1 MDLPTFTK
9 SKQLQMVSKISEGVE
24 VSVEVFYQ
32 NDYSNPM
39 NQDYMFAYRV
49 SVENHNGF
57 AVKLLRRHWF
67 IFDSNGEHREVEGE
81 GVIGI
86 QPVLKPSEQ
95 YQYVSG
101 CNLKTEMGKM
111 HGTYLMENQ
120 NNKEQFYVNIPAFE
134 MIVPFKNN

>member
-1 MDLPTFTK
+1 
-9 SKQLQMVSKISEGVE
+9 MVSKISEGVE

-32 NDYSNPM
+32 NYYSNPM

-49 SVENHNGF
+49 TVENHNGF

>member
-1 MDLPTFTK
+1 
-9 SKQLQMVSKISEGVE
+9 MVSKISEGVE

-49 SVENHNGF
+49 TVENHNGF
-57 AVKLLRRHWF
+57 ALKLLRRHWF

-81 GVIGI
+81 GVIGN